1 MCVCMFVC
9 ELSLKPIF
17 TKFLCALPM
26 AVARFPS
33 GVVVIPVR
41 YVIPV
46 LWMKSCLHIMAMDMC
61 HEKGV
66 YLTDCSMDM
75 TPQHILILT
84 HQGVSPYRGA
94 ECDI

>member
-1 MCVCMFVC
+1 MCVCMFVR

-17 TKFLCALPM
+17 AKFLYALPM

-33 GVVVIPVR
+33 GVIVIPVC

-66 YLTDCSMDM
+66 YLTEGSMDL
-75 TPQHILILT
+75 TPQHIFILT